1 MFMVTMRPSA
11 GSGFWSSPEA
21 WRYRSFVR
29 RRRVRRIDVGGE
41 PEGKG
46 ERGRR
51 AAQEFQR
58 QVAAQQR
65 AAGHRAMTGPVA
77 LELRFV
83 STRPTPPAIH
93 RMAKW
98 ALDVLEQPGPTVAL
112 SADRRPLVYR
122 NDRQV
127 KLLHVSLDQA
137 WPGDGHRPGPEGP
150 KTIIHAQPLRDAVE
164 DLRVSHEL
172 STVGQRHFMDRDVFG
187 EDEEDDYP
195 RIGPPEEWDTEV
207 PQPTGDPARDRFNK
221 SLLAWS
227 TYQNLELAQKRL
239 LIAMDRLVDGAMW
252 SAPYQISAS
261 GASDGDGTRRR
272 PELLDLVEQHE
283 TEPWQDLLSFPL
295 TLPLPSLPE
304 NTADR
309 RTFRDALYLSMED
322 FRGKWPILK
331 NLVVPIK
338 VTMLVVPPQQGKD
351 LDNLALDVL
360 PAVHEVLRPHI
371 EPRRFTP
378 RLLAEGD
385 PAATQT
391 RREHDQALKRLKSLN
406 VQSVT
411 AYQVVELKR
420 RPEHP
425 PQGLLRLTLGLG
437 DGYDHHT
444 QSLWKRTDRR
454 LWRRLHGL

>member
-1 MFMVTMRPSA
+1 MFMVTMHSSA

-21 WRYRSFVR
+21 WQYRSYVR

-51 AAQEFQR
+51 AVLEFQR

-77 LELRFV
+77 LDLRFV

-98 ALDVLEQPGPTVAL
+98 ALDVLEQPAPTAAL

-137 WPGDGHRPGPEGP
+137 WRGDGHPPVPEGP
-150 KTIIHAQPLRDAVE
+150 KTIIHAQPLRDFVE

-172 STVGQRHFMDRDVFG
+172 SMVKQSRRSGWDVLG
-187 EDEEDDYP
+187 EDDEDDYP
-195 RIGPPEEWDTEV
+195 RIDPREEWNTEV
-207 PQPTGDPARDRFNK
+207 PRPTGDPARDRFNA

-227 TYQNLELAQKRL
+227 TYQNIELSQKRL
-239 LIAMDRLVDGAMW
+239 LIAMDRLVEGAIS
-252 SAPYQISAS
+252 SAPYQISES
-261 GASDGDGTRRR
+261 GAFDGGGVRRW
-272 PELLDLVEQHE
+272 PELADLVEQHE
-283 TEPWQDLLSFPL
+283 NQRWQNLLSFPL
-295 TLPLPSLPE
+295 MLPLPGLPE
-304 NTADR
+304 SSADR
-309 RTFRDALYLSMED
+309 RTFRDALYISLEA
-322 FRGKWPILK
+322 FRGRWPVLQK
-331 NLVVPIK
+331 LVVPIR
-338 VTMLVVPPQQGKD
+338 VTMLVIPPQQGKD

-360 PAVHEVLRPHI
+360 PAVHEVLRPHV
-371 EPRRFTP
+371 EPWHFTP
-378 RLLAEGD
+378 RLLDEGD
-385 PAATQT
+385 SAARQVE
-391 RREHDQALKRLKSLN
+391 RERDQALKRLKSLN
-406 VQSVT
+406 AQSVT

-425 PQGLLRLTLGLG
+425 PRGLLRLTLGLG
-437 DGYDHHT
+437 DGYDHRT
-444 QSLWKRTDRR
+444 QSLWQRTDTR
-454 LWRRLHGL
+454 LWQGLHRL

>member
-1 MFMVTMRPSA
+1 MN
-11 GSGFWSSPEA
+11 
-21 WRYRSFVR
+21 
-29 RRRVRRIDVGGE
+29 GE

-51 AAQEFQR
+51 AVREFQR
-58 QVAAQQR
+58 QVATQQR

-98 ALDVLEQPGPTVAL
+98 ALDVLEQPGPTAML
-112 SADRRPLVYR
+112 SADRRPLMYR

-127 KLLHVSLDQA
+127 KLLHVSLGQA
-137 WPGDGHRPGPEGP
+137 WPGDGHPPGPESP

-164 DLRVSHEL
+164 DLLVSYEL
-172 STVGQRHFMDRDVFG
+172 SGVRQSHHMDYDVFG
-187 EDEEDDYP
+187 EHEEDDYP
-195 RIGPPEEWDTEV
+195 LIDPHEEWDTEV
-207 PQPTGDPARDRFNK
+207 APPTGDPAWDRFNA

-227 TYQNLELAQKRL
+227 TYQNLELSQKRL
-239 LIAMDRLVDGAMW
+239 LIAMDRLVDGAIS
-252 SAPYQISAS
+252 SAPYQISGS
-261 GASDGDGTRRR
+261 GVRSGGGARRW
-272 PELLDLVEQHE
+272 PELVDLVEQHE
-283 TEPWQDLLSFPL
+283 TQRWQDLLSFPL
-295 TLPLPSLPE
+295 TLPLPGLPE
-304 NTADR
+304 SSCDR
-309 RTFRDALYLSMED
+309 RIFRDALYVSMER
-322 FRGKWPILK
+322 FRGRWPVLQ

-371 EPRRFTP
+371 EPWHFTP
-378 RLLAEGD
+378 RLLDEGD
-385 PAATQT
+385 PADTQIK
-391 RREHDQALKRLKSLN
+391 RERDQALKRLRSLN
-406 VQSVT
+406 AQSVT

-437 DGYDHHT
+437 DGYDHRT
-444 QSLWKRTDRR
+444 QSLWQRTDTR